1 MDVHSLRV
9 IFEMLGGLGI
19 FLYGIKTMRYGLQK
33 SNGQKLKLILDQAT
47 TNPFKAVLVGL
58 FVTSIIQSSSATSV
72 ITIGLVSTGL
82 LTLKQA
88 IGVIVGANIGTTV
101 TAFMIGL
108 NIGEYGLPIIAI
120 GACFVFFVK
129 NTKPVHMVG
138 QIIFGVGAIFYGLE
152 LMGTAV
158 KPLTIIDGF
167 DNLSIYLDD
176 LPIIGVLLG
185 TVTTIIIQS
194 SSATIGILQELHA
207 ESIISL
213 NASIPIIFGDN
224 IGTTITAVIASIGS
238 SVAAKRT
245 AASHVFINVI
255 SAVIFMFLLQPFI
268 DLMIS
273 LKALLKLNPE
283 MTLAFAHGIFNFSA
297 ILFVP
302 FIGIIVMIVTKLV
315 PEKDPDFKQRL
326 ALMDPIFIEQS
337 PSIALGLAKE
347 EIVRMG
353 NLAIKGLEDSY
364 QFIQTKD
371 SNYSDQVKEI
381 EEALNDLHFQITNYL
396 IEVSSPLLS
405 KQESKKLNKLMEN
418 VKIIENIG
426 DHALHLI
433 ELREYQIATNSQT
446 DHSSSEKFMEMFQ
459 ITIDTVKSSMVAFD
473 QNDKD
478 LTKDVQGKENTIH
491 LMERKIRKQYMLR
504 AETGTSSL
512 TSEIIFIEYIG
523 HLERIGDLA
532 LQLANTN
539 KDGSP
544 EDHEFIAN

>member
-473 QNDKD
+473 QND
-478 LTKDVQGKENTIH
+478 
-491 LMERKIRKQYMLR
+491 
-504 AETGTSSL
+504 
-512 TSEIIFIEYIG
+512 
-523 HLERIGDLA
+523 
-532 LQLANTN
+532 
-539 KDGSP
+539 
-544 EDHEFIAN
+544 

>member
-1 MDVHSLRV
+1 MEFHILRV
-9 IFEMLGGLGI
+9 IFELLGGLGI

-33 SNGQKLKLILDQAT
+33 SNGQKFKLILDQGT
-47 TNPFKAVLVGL
+47 MNPFRAVVVGL

-88 IGVIVGANIGTTV
+88 IGVILGANIGTTV

-108 NIGEYGLPIIAI
+108 NVGEFALPIIAI
-120 GACFVFFVK
+120 GAFLVFFVK
-129 NTKPVHMVG
+129 NTKALHMVG

-158 KPLTIIDGF
+158 QPFTLVNRF
-167 DNLSIYLDD
+167 DQLSIYLSD
-176 LPIIGVLLG
+176 LPLIGVLLG

-213 NASIPIIFGDN
+213 DASIPILFGDN

-255 SAVIFMFLLQPFI
+255 SAVIFMVFLQPFI
-268 DLMIS
+268 DLMLWLEAI
-273 LKALLKLNPE
+273 LKLNPE
-283 MTLAFAHGIFNFSA
+283 MTIAFAHGIFNFSA
-297 ILFVP
+297 ILLLP
-302 FIGIIVMIVTKLV
+302 FIGMIVIAVTKLV

-326 ALMDPIFIEQS
+326 AVMDPIFIEQS

-353 NLAIKGLEDSY
+353 NLAIKGLEDCY
-364 QFIQTKD
+364 QFIQTNGT
-371 SNYSDQVKEI
+371 NYSDQVKEV
-381 EEALNDLHFQITNYL
+381 EDALNELHFQITNYL
-396 IEVSSPLLS
+396 FEVSSSSLS
-405 KQESKKLNKLMEN
+405 KQEMKELNKLMAN

-426 DHALHLI
+426 DHTVHLI
-433 ELREYQIATNSQT
+433 ELREYQIATNSRT
-446 DHSSSEKFMEMFQ
+446 NHSTSEKFAEVFQ
-459 ITIDTVKSSMVAFD
+459 ITIDTVKSSMMAFD
-473 QNDKD
+473 QNDKEI
-478 LTKDVQGKENTIH
+478 TRDVLGKENTIH

-504 AETGTSSL
+504 AEAGTSSL
-512 TSEIIFIEYIG
+512 TSEIIYIEYIG

-532 LQLANTN
+532 IQLASTN
-539 KDGSP
+539 QGGTP